1 MEFRNPVY
9 NRHGTIDC
17 EVNHPRLGWIAF
29 TASPDDPE
37 ESGRDIYAAA
47 ARGNV
52 GEYVAPEVVAS
63 VPTLISDRQ
72 FFQALASPPYEI
84 ITQQEALAAVKTGE
98 IPGAMMAMVEALP
111 QAAQFSATMLISG
124 ATTFYRNHSLT
135 GTFGAAFG
143 WTDAQIDA
151 FFIAAAA
158 L

>member
-52 GEYVAPEVVAS
+52 GEYVAPEEVVV
-63 VPTLISDRQ
+63 VPDRITARQ
-72 FFQALASPPYEI
+72 FKLQLEI
-84 ITQQEALAAVKTGE
+84 DGLTSSVEGWVAQQTRLVQIAYAN
-98 IPGAMMAMVEALP
+98 
-111 QAAQFSATMLISG
+111 S
-124 ATTFYRNHSLT
+124 
-135 GTFGAAFG
+135 GTFVRTEPMMEAGFTALGFSEAEG
-143 WTDAQIDA
+143 DA
-151 FFIAAAA
+151 FFTAAAA